1 MNFKLID
8 VVLSLENLVIV
19 YIWSCYTK
27 CWSKF
32 LTRSSLKQRCRVCSS
47 EKEIHSSKLLKIWEV
62 FLSEIMKI
70 VRWVCFKNSFY
81 TRFCD
86 ISYINPTLH
95 NFSIEKRKLQP
106 MLFRKNP
113 VLNGKLNIC
122 CPLILWSQRVFDCV
136 KSQTFILG
144 KLVICRG
151 CIENLG
157 YKGFVSPNYFFIVDF
172 FSMRD
177 YLYYWSDFFFEKV
190 LHQFS
195 I

>member
-1 MNFKLID
+1 MRSFLERDNENCS
-8 VVLSLENLVIV
+8 LSL
-19 YIWSCYTK
+19 
-27 CWSKF
+27 
-32 LTRSSLKQRCRVCSS
+32 
-47 EKEIHSSKLLKIWEV
+47 
-62 FLSEIMKI
+62 
-70 VRWVCFKNSFY
+70 FKNSFY

-177 YLYYWSDFFFEKV
+177 YLYYWSDFFSEKV